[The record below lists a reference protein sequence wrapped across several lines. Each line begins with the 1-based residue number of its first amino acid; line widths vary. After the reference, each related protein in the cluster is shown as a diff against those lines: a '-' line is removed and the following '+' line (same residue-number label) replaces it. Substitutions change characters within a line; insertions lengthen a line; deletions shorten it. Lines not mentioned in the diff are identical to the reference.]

1 MKKYLLYSVAL
12 LCLNSCEENVKFNN
26 PSFQGIKDNVFWR
39 AVTTTASIKAD
50 GSLVV
55 TAYTSDEQVV
65 LSTNSIAIKTYVLGL
80 DEVNT
85 ASYSQKNTTTN
96 LSFATGTEKGSG
108 QIVITEYDSANKTI
122 SGTFKFN
129 ALNTAADSSTE
140 TPLNFQEG
148 VFYKVP
154 VQL

>member
-1 MKKYLLYSVAL
+1 MKKYLLFSVVL
-12 LCLNSCEENVKFNN
+12 CCLNSCEENVKFNS
-26 PSFQGIKDNVFWR
+26 PSFQGVKDGVFWR
-39 AVTTTASIKAD
+39 AAATTATIKAD

-55 TAYTSDEQVV
+55 TAYTTDEQII
-65 LSTNSIAIKTYVLGL
+65 LKTNDVIMKTYVLGF

-96 LSFATGTEKGSG
+96 LNFDTGTEKGSG
-108 QIVITEYDSANKTI
+108 QIIITEYDSANKTI

-129 ALNTAADSSTE
+129 ALNTAVDASME
-140 TPLNFQEG
+140 TSLNFQEG

>member
-1 MKKYLLYSVAL
+1 MKKYLLYCVAL

-26 PSFQGIKDNVFWR
+26 PSFQGVKDGVFWR
-39 AVTTTASIKAD
+39 AVTTTATIKAD

-55 TAYTSDEQVV
+55 TAYTTDEQIILKTNDVV
-65 LSTNSIAIKTYVLGL
+65 MKTYVLGV
-80 DEVNT
+80 DEVNK
-85 ASYSQKNTTTN
+85 ASYSQKNTAID
-96 LSFATGTEKGSG
+96 LDFATGTEKGSG
-108 QIVITEYDSANKTI
+108 QIIITEYDSANKTI

-129 ALNTAADSSTE
+129 ALNTAADASME
-140 TPLNFQEG
+140 TSLNFQEG